1 MVERIPGE
9 VDATL
14 ERLLGNVALL
24 SSHLAVY
31 VGNQLVEAKHEL
43 KVKVA
48 IVMADLIGMLKP

>member
-1 MVERIPGE
+1 MVERILGE

-14 ERLLGNVALL
+14 KRLLGHVAL

-31 VGNQLVEAKHEL
+31 VGNQLVEAEHEV

>member
-14 ERLLGNVALL
+14 ERLLGHVAL

-31 VGNQLVEAKHEL
+31 VGNQLVEAEHEV

>member
-14 ERLLGNVALL
+14 ERLLGHVAP
-24 SSHLAVY
+24 SSHLAVD
-31 VGNQLVEAKHEL
+31 VGNQLAEAEHER

-48 IVMADLIGMLKP
+48 IVMADLIRMLKP